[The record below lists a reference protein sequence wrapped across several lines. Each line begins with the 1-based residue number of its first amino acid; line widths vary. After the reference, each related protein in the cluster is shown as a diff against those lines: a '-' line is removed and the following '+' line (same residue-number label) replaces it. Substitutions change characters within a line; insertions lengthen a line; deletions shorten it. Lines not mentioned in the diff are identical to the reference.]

1 MAGTSKPPGKLG
13 PPAGAYGRNSIPTRR
28 PRQSFCVVAIAV
40 GGAKAVTSTK
50 RLDARLVFGLPIIPA
65 MEKERQRAIGPMS
78 IWNLR

>member
-1 MAGTSKPPGKLG
+1 MSATK
-13 PPAGAYGRNSIPTRR
+13 
-28 PRQSFCVVAIAV
+28 FCVVAIVA